1 MQNNTSEERNQYQI
15 IRKDARNCFVE
26 SLNDS
31 FEIGKV
37 HFVFASY
44 DLNKPVG
51 QRQTNNINI
60 YISVDEFLELC
71 RKLECG
77 ELKYLL
83 QSKFKTKD
91 TEPLYKCL
99 GGTDAKKLAR
109 IGRSRPTARA
119 CQGQRAGMQQQV

>member
-1 MQNNTSEERNQYQI
+1 MQNNTTEERNQYQI

-44 DLNKPVG
+44 DMNRPVG

-71 RKLECG
+71 RKLEKAG
-77 ELKYLL
+77 AYRSP
-83 QSKFKTKD
+83 Q
-91 TEPLYKCL
+91 
-99 GGTDAKKLAR
+99 A
-109 IGRSRPTARA
+109 GREESVKNGAT
-119 CQGQRAGMQQQV
+119 GV